1 MMLSLQKKLILFLCL
16 GLISLFLFGWLGV
29 FPLFNKIKGLSQEY
43 LSNQEILIK
52 LDQRESLAKELQ
64 NDYQEREADLTELTG
79 AFLGSDE
86 VVGFISNLE
95 TVAQQTDNFFE
106 IKTISTHTS
115 LTDEER
121 PFIGFQISLWGDFS
135 SLLRFLANLEDNP
148 YPPYR
153 LVEIENLAIKRLAAK
168 DLVRFDFP
176 LEEGD
181 LETIL
186 SIKIYTQ

>member
-1 MMLSLQKKLILFLCL
+1 M
-16 GLISLFLFGWLGV
+16 
-29 FPLFNKIKGLSQEY
+29 
-43 LSNQEILIK
+43 
-52 LDQRESLAKELQ
+52 
-64 NDYQEREADLTELTG
+64 
-79 AFLGSDE
+79 
-86 VVGFISNLE
+86 E

-106 IKTISTHTS
+106 IKAIRPYTS
-115 LTDEER
+115 LTDQER
-121 PFIGFQISLWGDFS
+121 PFLGFQISLWGDFS
-135 SLLRFLANLEDNP
+135 SLLLFLANLENNP

-153 LVEIENLAIKRLAAK
+153 LVEIENLVIKRLAAK